1 MIGRR
6 SLALIVLGV
15 ALALAGLASSYVKHE
30 LAEPEAFA
38 DRAVEALRS
47 DQVREVIAEQIT
59 VPLLERGS
67 PDLVSSRP
75 LLLTAVEAV
84 LETDEFARV
93 LRRSAVMAHAVLLS
107 GDRDVIV
114 ELEEAR
120 ELLAP
125 AVESVSAQL
134 AGRIP
139 DDLRP
144 QIAEIRR
151 SDIATSAVRAANK
164 ADV

>member
-144 QIAEIRR
+144 QIAGDPAQRHR
-151 SDIATSAVRAANK
+151 DLGRPRCQQG
-164 ADV
+164 